1 MTAEIFLFIN
11 VICGKNVQVTAQLL
25 VLLQE

>member
-1 MTAEIFLFIN
+1 MTAEIFLCINFIF
-11 VICGKNVQVTAQLL
+11 GKNVQVTAQLL